1 MVQYAFARGFKP
13 AARHFHTGPSV
24 VRKRNNVIKKIERRF
39 FYIFANGLSAFERE
53 GQSAIHGYF
62 WRMQKRARGEG

>member
-1 MVQYAFARGFKP
+1 MYPHQYYHVMKQNQDKKTWRYPMVQYAFARGFKP

-39 FYIFANGLSAFERE
+39 FLHFRQRPVRL
-53 GQSAIHGYF
+53 
-62 WRMQKRARGEG
+62 